1 LGNEAE
7 RPTVTIVIPC
17 RVIDDFTIECI
28 KECEKL
34 RYPNFEIIVL
44 PDGSSE
50 VHAGSRTRIIE
61 TGRIKPLAKRFKS
74 LEFTNAEIVAFIDSD
89 AYPKEDWLEKAVRW
103 FARVDIGAVAGP
115 SLTPVTDGT
124 FARVSGMVMS
134 SLAGTGTERIRYIQ
148 GASTRLVTEAPTC
161 NLIFRRSVL
170 ESVKTKVPDIWPG
183 EEIGLCGAV
192 VGGGQWHILYD
203 PEVVVYHHRRDGL
216 VPHIKQ
222 ILAYSVQKGKFLK
235 VNTGYVRPIF
245 FLPSVLVFALLCCAL
260 LPFLI
265 PSSSLVMLTLA
276 VAYASIVTIS
286 AAHTS
291 FREQNFRYFP
301 LVALAI
307 FATHLTYGFGFA
319 MGLTSRKPLES

>member
-34 RYPNFEIIVL
+34 RYSNFEIIVL
-44 PDGSSE
+44 PDTSSE
-50 VHAGSRTRIIE
+50 VHAGPRTRIIE

-74 LEFTNAEIVAFIDSD
+74 LEFTDAEIVAFIDSD
-89 AYPKEDWLEKAVRW
+89 AYPKEDWLENAVRW
-103 FARVDIGAVAGP
+103 FACSDIGAVAGP

-134 SLAGTGTERIRYIQ
+134 SMAGSGTESIRYTQ

-161 NLIFRRSVL
+161 NLVFRRSVL
-170 ESVKTKVPDIWPG
+170 ESVKAKVPDIFPG
-183 EEIGLCGAV
+183 EEIALCGAV
-192 VGGGQWHILYD
+192 VGERKWHILYD
-203 PEVVVYHHRRDGL
+203 PEVVVYHHRRDGM
-216 VPHIKQ
+216 VPYIKQ
-222 ILAYSVQKGKFLK
+222 ILAYSIQKGKILK
-235 VNTGYVRPIF
+235 VNASYVRPIF
-245 FLPSVLVFALLCCAL
+245 FLPSVLILALLSCAFVL
-260 LPFLI
+260 FLI
-265 PSSSLVMLTLA
+265 PSSFLVVLVLA
-276 VAYASIVTIS
+276 AAYASVVTIS
-286 AAHTS
+286 AAQTA
-291 FREQNFRYFP
+291 FREQGLRYFP

-319 MGLTSRKPLES
+319 MGLTSRKPLE